1 MLFAALH
8 HHIDRLEAKLDTAID
23 LIKNLVLLTQNLS
36 QQEHQDMPATDD
48 AIAALT
54 AQVAANTTVLGSAE
68 TALNGVAAAIAAAIA
83 SASAAGATP
92 AQLAEIQALQTQIAN
107 DDAGLAA
114 AIATVPAGA

>member
-36 QQEHQDMPATDD
+36 QQEHQDMTATDD